1 MRRSL
6 LIGSCGLAMLLLS
19 LGIWLIQSQTTHD
32 QMPPEATQVRIS
44 RHGLS
49 EVHVNYRVPTAW
61 TLSDLYAYHGARGW
75 VRAQAIERSLQRP
88 WADSPTTVYAVFTRH
103 RLFGLLSEIAIIGM
117 PADSRSGVHVRQ
129 VRCVAIKPWIRCL

>member
-6 LIGSCGLAMLLLS
+6 LVGGCGLAVLMFSLS
-19 LGIWLIQSQTTHD
+19 IWLVQNQATPDQT
-32 QMPPEATQVRIS
+32 PPDATRVRIS

-49 EVHVNYRVPTAW
+49 EVHVNYRIPAAW
-61 TLSDLYAYHGARGW
+61 TLNDLYAYHNARGW
-75 VRAQAIERSLQRP
+75 ARAQAIERSLQRS

-103 RLFGLLSEIAIIGM
+103 RLFGLVSEIAIIGM
-117 PADSRSGVHVRQ
+117 PADTHSGVHVRQ

>member
-6 LIGSCGLAMLLLS
+6 LVGGCGLGLLLFS
-19 LGIWLIQSQTTHD
+19 LSIWLVQNQTTPD
-32 QMPPEATQVRIS
+32 QTPPNATQVRIS

-49 EVHVNYRVPTAW
+49 EVHVNYRIPAAW
-61 TLSDLYAYHGARGW
+61 TLNDLYAYHNARGW
-75 VRAQAIERSLQRP
+75 ARAQAIERSLQRP
-88 WADSPTTVYAVFTRH
+88 WADSPTTIYAVFTRQ

-117 PADSRSGVHVRQ
+117 PVDTRTGVHVRQ

>member
-6 LIGSCGLAMLLLS
+6 LVGGCGLAVLLFGMS
-19 LGIWLIQSQTTHD
+19 IWLVQNQATPD
-32 QMPPEATQVRIS
+32 QAPPNATQVRIS

-49 EVHVNYRVPTAW
+49 EVHVNYRIPAEW
-61 TLSDLYAYHGARGW
+61 TLNDLYAYHNARGW

-88 WADSPTTVYAVFTRH
+88 WADSPTTIYAVFTRQ

-117 PADSRSGVHVRQ
+117 SVDTRTGVHVRQ
-129 VRCVAIKPWIRCL
+129 VRCIAIKPWIRCL